1 MSAPGLAARQA
12 AAALLTGV
20 LIDKKMLSEQIDDP
34 KGPIVA
40 LEPTERARA
49 QSIAL
54 GVLRHL
60 DALNDVINQYVK
72 KEPPLKVVQ
81 VLRIAA
87 WEMLIDGVPSHA
99 AVDAAVNAVK
109 ASRKVAFLSGLTNAV
124 SRKLAKQAEGKAFR
138 HEPQALPNPL
148 RKALVKDW
156 GNETVQKI
164 EKIQGLEPPLDVT
177 VKNASDVEDFAK
189 LLTDPV
195 ILSNGSIRLNRRVQ
209 VSTLPG
215 FEEGRFWVQD
225 AAAAVPITL
234 LGDLKGLD
242 VLDLCAAPGGKTMQ
256 LSAAGGQ
263 VTALD
268 SSDGRMKR
276 LAENLKRTKL
286 NADLVTANVLSW
298 KPEKQFDV
306 IVLDAPCSATG
317 TIRRHPDLPHVR
329 KDVDLKPLLTL
340 QARMI
345 ARAFGW
351 LKPEGRLLYCTCSL
365 LKAEGE
371 AHLDKLLS
379 KGVKQAVIRPE
390 GAPDQWFSE
399 SGALRLRPDFWGEEG
414 GMDGFFA
421 TVLQKP
427 AQELNKS

>member
-12 AAALLTGV
+12 AATLLTGV
-20 LIDKKMLSEQIDDP
+20 LIDRAMLSEQIDDP
-34 KGPIVA
+34 KGPLSA
-40 LEPTERARA
+40 LEATEKARA

-60 DALNDVINQYVK
+60 DALDGVINQYVK
-72 KEPPLKVVQ
+72 KAPPLKVIQ

-87 WEMLIDGVPSHA
+87 WEMLVDGVPSHA

-124 SRKLAKQAEGKAFR
+124 SRKISALADGRGLKA
-138 HEPQALPNPL
+138 EPQALPKAL
-148 RKALVKDW
+148 RKTLVKDW
-156 GNETVQKI
+156 GNTAVQKI
-164 EKIQGLEPPLDVT
+164 EHILREEPPLDLT
-177 VKNASDVEDFAK
+177 VKNPSEIESFAAELEDA
-189 LLTDPV
+189 V
-195 ILSNGSIRLNRRVQ
+195 ILPTGSVRVNRRVQ
-209 VSTLPG
+209 VSKLPG
-215 FEEGRFWVQD
+215 FDEGRFWVQD
-225 AAAAVPITL
+225 AAAAMPVKL
-234 LGDLKGLD
+234 LGDIKGLK

-256 LSAAGGQ
+256 LIAGGAD

-268 SSDGRMKR
+268 SSEGRMKR
-276 LAENLKRTKL
+276 LGENLKRTGQK
-286 NADLVTANVLSW
+286 AEIVTANVLNW
-298 KPEKQFDV
+298 KAENPFDI

-329 KDVDLKPLLTL
+329 QDVDLKPLLTL

-371 AHLDKLLS
+371 AHVEKLVG
-379 KGVKQAVIRPE
+379 KGFKTVSERPIGFE
-390 GAPDQWFSE
+390 DQWFNE
-399 SGALRLRPDFWGEEG
+399 TGALRLRPDYWSDLG

-421 TVLQKP
+421 SVLSKP
-427 AQELNKS
+427 I

>member
-1 MSAPGLAARQA
+1 MSAPGLPARQA
-12 AAALLTGV
+12 AAVLLTGV
-20 LIDKKMLSEQIDDP
+20 LMDKLMLSEQIDDP
-34 KGPIVA
+34 KGPVMA

-54 GVLRHL
+54 GVLRRL
-60 DALNDVINQYVK
+60 DALDGVINQYVK
-72 KEPPLKVVQ
+72 KAPPLKVVQ

-124 SRKLAKQAEGKAFR
+124 SRKIAALAEGKPFR
-138 HEPQALPNPL
+138 SEPQSMPRTL
-148 RKALVKDW
+148 RKSIVKDW

-164 EKIQGLEPPLDVT
+164 EKIQEKEPVLDLT
-177 VKNASDVEDFAK
+177 VKDPADIEAFAK
-189 LLTDPV
+189 ELEDSV
-195 ILSNGSIRLNRRVQ
+195 ILPTGSVRVSRRLQ
-209 VSTLPG
+209 VSKLPG
-215 FEEGRFWVQD
+215 YDEGRFWVQD
-225 AAAAVPITL
+225 AAAAMPVKM
-234 LGDLKGLD
+234 LGDIKGLK

-256 LSAAGGQ
+256 LLAGGAE

-268 SSDGRMKR
+268 SSQGRMKR
-276 LAENLKRTKL
+276 LVENLKRTGQK
-286 NADLVTANVLSW
+286 AEIVTANVLNW
-298 KPEKQFDV
+298 KAENPFDI

-329 KDVDLKPLLTL
+329 QDVDLKPLLTL

-371 AHLDKLLS
+371 AHAEKLLG
-379 KGVKQAVIRPE
+379 KGFENAAETPDGFE
-390 GAPDQWFSE
+390 DQWLNENGS
-399 SGALRLRPDFWGEEG
+399 LRLRPDYWADLG

-421 TVLQKP
+421 AVLRKP
-427 AQELNKS
+427 T

>member
-12 AAALLTGV
+12 AASLLTGV
-20 LIDKKMLSEQIDDP
+20 LMDRLMLSEQIDDP
-34 KGPIVA
+34 KGPIAA
-40 LEPTERARA
+40 LEPSEKARA
-49 QSIAL
+49 QSITL

-60 DALNDVINQYVK
+60 DALDVVVNQYVK
-72 KEPPLKVVQ
+72 KAPPLKVVQ

-87 WEMLIDGVPSHA
+87 WEMLIDGVASHA

-124 SRKLAKQAEGKAFR
+124 SRKIAQRAEGKRYKF
-138 HEPQALPNPL
+138 EPQSIPKPL

-164 EKIQGLEPPLDVT
+164 EKVQNLEPPLDLT
-177 VKNASDVEDFAK
+177 VKNKADVEK
-189 LLTDPV
+189 LASELEDAV
-195 ILSNGSIRLNRRVQ
+195 ILPTGSVRLSRRVQ
-209 VSTLPG
+209 VSRLPG
-215 FEEGRFWVQD
+215 FEDGRFWVQD
-225 AAAAVPITL
+225 AAAALPVQM
-234 LGDLKGLD
+234 LGDIKGLD

-256 LSAAGGQ
+256 LSAGGGA
-263 VTALD
+263 VTAVD
-268 SSDGRMKR
+268 SSEGRMKR
-276 LAENLKRTKL
+276 LSENLKRTGLK
-286 NADLVTANVLSW
+286 ADTISANVLSW

-317 TIRRHPDLPHVR
+317 TIRRHPDLPYVR
-329 KDVDLKPLLTL
+329 NDLEIKSLLTL

-371 AHLDKLLS
+371 AHVEKLIG
-379 KGVKQAVIRPE
+379 KGVSKVRH
-390 GAPDQWFSE
+390 APVGIEEEWLSDA
-399 SGALRLRPDFWGEEG
+399 GLLRLRPDYWADQG

-421 TVLQKP
+421 AVLKKP
-427 AQELNKS
+427 AV